1 MAVMAREVWTDERLD
16 DLKEHMDEGFK
27 DVKGEIRGVREEQ
40 RELRGEIGALR
51 QEVRGEIAG
60 LREELKGELSRRH
73 GETKQEVGRLADNS
87 DKLNYTLIAALLGLL
102 ATHYL
107 G

>member
-1 MAVMAREVWTDERLD
+1 MAVMARETWTDERLD

-27 DVKGEIRGVREEQ
+27 EVKEDIREVKAEIKSTRTELKDEIRS
-40 RELRGEIGALR
+40 LRA
-51 QEVRGEIAG
+51 
-60 LREELKGELSRRH
+60 ELKGEIGEVRSGLTQLGDRIDRLS
-73 GETKQEVGRLADNS
+73 
-87 DKLNYTLIAALLGLL
+87 YTIIAGLIGLV